1 MRRLP
6 RICIFDLNEALPTS
20 HPSCYFCFGHAL
32 RPRLRFTLRAT
43 HVFLRTL
50 LLFLMALTLV
60 IMIWLGSQ
68 ARSKAGIRIALAGV
82 FTLAAWL
89 CRIWARHLPVYE
101 VHQAYVAAM
110 LSLIPVPRS
119 TRADSP
125 KSTANEL
132 LKNDS
137 RANLVTVQL
146 SILSFALL
154 PPSPPSLVFL
164 QYCRPRSI
172 PSKVTP
178 NQKRCGT
185 AETLAAEQADNK

>member
-1 MRRLP
+1 
-6 RICIFDLNEALPTS
+6 
-20 HPSCYFCFGHAL
+20 
-32 RPRLRFTLRAT
+32 
-43 HVFLRTL
+43 
-50 LLFLMALTLV
+50 
-60 IMIWLGSQ
+60 
-68 ARSKAGIRIALAGV
+68 
-82 FTLAAWL
+82 
-89 CRIWARHLPVYE
+89 
-101 VHQAYVAAM
+101 M

-146 SILSFALL
+146 SILSFGFL
-154 PPSPPSLVFL
+154 PPSPPSLDLVFL

-178 NQKRCGT
+178 NQKRRGT
-185 AETLAAEQADNK
+185 AETIAAEQADHN